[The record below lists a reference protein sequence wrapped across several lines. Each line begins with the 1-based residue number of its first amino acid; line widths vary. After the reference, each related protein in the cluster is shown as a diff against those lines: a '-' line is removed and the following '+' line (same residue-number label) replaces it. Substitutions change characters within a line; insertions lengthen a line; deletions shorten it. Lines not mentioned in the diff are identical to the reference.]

1 MPAVSNTSPI
11 SNLAMIGRLQIL
23 RGQLETVVI
32 PNAVFLELE
41 RIENLKAKEAIASAL
56 ADGWL
61 QVKAL
66 EDQTLVNVLCTSLD
80 AGESEA
86 IALARTMGANLLVM
100 DESAGRAMARSLGLQ
115 VTGTLGVLLK
125 AKRAGHLPSL
135 GDEIDRL
142 VGDAGFF
149 VSARVRQFF
158 IEAAGEA

>member
-1 MPAVSNTSPI
+1 MRVVSNTSPI
-11 SNLAMIGRLQIL
+11 SNLAVVGRLQIL
-23 RGQLETVVI
+23 RDQMESVVI
-32 PNAVFLELE
+32 PGAVFLELE
-41 RIENLKAKEAIASAL
+41 RIENLKAKDAIASAV

-61 QVKAL
+61 QVKVL
-66 EDQTLVNVLCTSLD
+66 EDQTLANVLCTALD

-86 IALARTMGANLLVM
+86 IALARTIGANLLVM
-100 DESAGRAMARSLGLQ
+100 DESAGRSMARNLELQ

-135 GDEIDRL
+135 TDEIDRL
-142 VGDAGFF
+142 VGDAGFL